1 VKAPQ
6 PLIAVTIGDPAGIG
20 PEIVARLFAGA
31 APARSRALLIGAA
44 AAWGGWREREG
55 LQCPEVGS
63 LEEATTG
70 PASAA
75 PVAVLDTGVEA
86 PFSAGVES
94 AGAGLHAGVA
104 IEVACQ
110 LARRGKVAAIVT
122 APISKR
128 SLGLAGFPF
137 SGHTEMLAQL
147 LERPHCQMMMV
158 VGNLRVV
165 PLTRHLPL
173 REVAP
178 RVTAAALEA
187 CLRETHA
194 GLRGVFGIARPRIA
208 VAGLNPH
215 AGEGGVLGTD
225 ERDVIVPVLEALR
238 TAGLDVT
245 GPLSADAMFQE
256 AYAAHVAGDAGA
268 RAYDA
273 YVTMYHDQGLA
284 PFKMIAQRR
293 GVNVTIGLPVLR
305 TSVDH
310 GTALDIA
317 GKGVASTESLHAAY
331 ALAEALCASAGS
343 RAGAAT
349 PPGWSE
355 TDQGGPAGA
364 RPET

>member
-1 VKAPQ
+1 MDAPK
-6 PLIAVTIGDPAGIG
+6 PLIAVTAGDPAGIG
-20 PEIVARLFAGA
+20 PEIVARLFAREV
-31 APARSRALLIGAA
+31 PAHSRAVLIGAP

-55 LQCPEVGS
+55 LDCPRVGS
-63 LEEATTG
+63 VDEATAG
-70 PASAA
+70 SASSA
-75 PVAVLDTGVEA
+75 PVVILDTGVEA
-86 PFSAGVES
+86 PFAPGVES

-104 IEVACQ
+104 IEVACE
-110 LARRGKVAAIVT
+110 LARGGRVAAIVT

-137 SGHTEMLAQL
+137 SGHTEMLARR

-178 RVTAAALEA
+178 HVTAPALET
-187 CLRETHA
+187 CLRETLS
-194 GLRGVFGIARPRIA
+194 GLRDTFGIARPRVA

-215 AGEGGVLGTD
+215 AGEGGVLGFE
-225 ERDVIVPVLEALR
+225 ERDIIAPVLEALR
-238 TAGLDVT
+238 AAGSDIT

-256 AYAAHVAGDAGA
+256 AYAAHVAGKADA

-273 YVTMYHDQGLA
+273 YITMYHDQGLA

-293 GVNVTIGLPVLR
+293 GVNVTIGLPVVR

-317 GKGVASTESLHAAY
+317 GRGVADTESLRAAY
-331 ALAEALCASAGS
+331 ALAEALCTS
-343 RAGAAT
+343 AGAAR
-349 PPGWSE
+349 PRRR
-355 TDQGGPAGA
+355 GGRKPTRAGGGDSG
-364 RPET
+364 